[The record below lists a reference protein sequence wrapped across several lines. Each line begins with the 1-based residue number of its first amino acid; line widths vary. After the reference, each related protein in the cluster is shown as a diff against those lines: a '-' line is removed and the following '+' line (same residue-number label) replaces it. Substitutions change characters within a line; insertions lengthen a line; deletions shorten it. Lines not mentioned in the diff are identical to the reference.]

1 MTMDNLKLINKYSS
15 EILDLIDNQGNITRS
30 DLQGIVDALV
40 MRIVNEKTS
49 DTHKL
54 YIYQFTTEDSQDFDW
69 LVADSTKLTDDLHM
83 EAYKQLQEQ
92 YGFDSVQET
101 MKHVTVDEVYPVD
114 EWGNYTITVQK
125 RGGVK

>member
-1 MTMDNLKLINKYSS
+1 MDNLKLINKYSS